1 MANSASAK
9 KRANQA
15 ENRRQ
20 RNASQRSMM
29 RTYVKRV
36 ISEIA
41 AGNKETAQEA
51 YKLMSPLL
59 DKSATKGLVSKNKVA
74 RQKSRLNKQIVAM
87 A

>member
-9 KRANQA
+9 KRAKTA

-29 RTYVKRV
+29 RTNVKQL
-36 ISEIA
+36 ITAIA
-41 AGNKETAQEA
+41 SGNKETAQEA
-51 YKLMSPLL
+51 YKKVSPII
-59 DKSATKGLVSKNKVA
+59 DKSATKGLISKNKAA
-74 RQKSRLNKQIVAM
+74 RQKSRLNKQVTAM